1 MCVLFK
7 IFAIVSILP
16 FDIVHTV
23 PLFIE
28 QEAKVIPTSSSGD
41 PNGKFHMEMCRT
53 ALVNF

>member
-28 QEAKVIPTSSSGD
+28 KEAKVIPTSSSVIL
-41 PNGKFHMEMCRT
+41 MESFIWKCVE
-53 ALVNF
+53 LL